1 MNSTRSNQVKTSID
15 DLELFD
21 TLQRGAIRYFIDNVN
36 PANGLVADSTWE
48 GAPSSIA
55 AVGLALASYTV
66 AVERGLMTRAEAI
79 ERTLTTLRFFHNS
92 AQGPEPDT
100 TGYKGFYYHFLDMK
114 TGQRSWK
121 CELSTIDTAC
131 LIMGMLANTMYFDQ
145 NVAAEREI
153 RMLADALYQRVDWHW
168 ALNGEPTVS
177 HGWKPESG
185 FLKYCWE
192 GLDEALFLYVLGLG
206 SPLHP
211 LPKESYTAWT
221 STFRWERLYG
231 YEFVFAAPLF
241 VHQFPHIWID
251 FRGIQDDYMRQKGL
265 DYFENSRRATY
276 VQQQYAIHNPQKFIG
291 YNEQCWG
298 ITASEGP
305 GGDSYV
311 VEDAGRNFFGYYARG
326 VPEPDDG
333 TLSPWVVIASL
344 PFSPEIVIPTVERFK
359 STYPQLLGKY
369 GFTCSLN
376 PTFRGGSKSEPG
388 WMSKNYYGIN
398 EGPNVLMIENFRT
411 GLVWRLLKLCPYLM
425 EGLHRAGFKGGWL
438 DES

>member
-1 MNSTRSNQVKTSID
+1 
-15 DLELFD
+15 
-21 TLQRGAIRYFIDNVN
+21 
-36 PANGLVADSTWE
+36 
-48 GAPSSIA
+48 
-55 AVGLALASYTV
+55 
-66 AVERGLMTRAEAI
+66 
-79 ERTLTTLRFFHNS
+79 
-92 AQGPEPDT
+92 
-100 TGYKGFYYHFLDMK
+100 
-114 TGQRSWK
+114 
-121 CELSTIDTAC
+121 
-131 LIMGMLANTMYFDQ
+131 
-145 NVAAEREI
+145 
-153 RMLADALYQRVDWHW
+153 MLADALYQRVDWRW
-168 ALNGEPTVS
+168 ALNGGPTVS

-185 FLKYCWE
+185 FLKDRWE

-221 STFRWERLYG
+221 STFRWEELYG

-265 DYFENSRRATY
+265 DYFENSCRATY

-291 YNEQCWG
+291 YNEHCWG

-305 GGDSYV
+305 AGDSSV
-311 VEDAGRNFFGYYARG
+311 VDDAGRRFFGYHARG

-344 PFSPEIVIPTVERFK
+344 PFAPEIVIPTVK
-359 STYPQLLGKY
+359 SFNSMYPQLLGKY

-398 EGPNVLMIENFRT
+398 EGPNVLMIENYRS
-411 GLVWRLLKLCPYLM
+411 GLLWRLLKLCPYVV
-425 EGLHRAGFKGGWL
+425 EGLRRAGFRGGWL
-438 DES
+438 EES

>member
-1 MNSTRSNQVKTSID
+1 MASTSRLHEKEESEVLDELQHDAFKYFLDKT
-15 DLELFD
+15 
-21 TLQRGAIRYFIDNVN
+21 N
-36 PANGLVADSTWE
+36 PENGLVPDNTWE

-55 AVGLALASYTV
+55 AVGFALASYTV
-66 AVERGLMTRAEAI
+66 AVERGLMIRADAI

-92 AQGPEPDT
+92 AQGTEPEA
-100 TGYKGFYYHFLDMK
+100 TGYKGFYYHFLDMQ
-114 TGQRSWK
+114 TGQRAWE

-131 LIMGMLANTMYFDQ
+131 LIMGILVNAMYFDQ
-145 NVAAEREI
+145 NVDAEREI
-153 RMLADALYQRVDWHW
+153 RMLADALYQRVDWLW
-168 ALNGEPTVS
+168 ALNGGPTVS

-185 FLKYCWE
+185 FLKDRWE

-221 STFRWERLYG
+221 STFRWEELYG

-241 VHQFPHIWID
+241 VHQFPHVWID

-265 DYFENSRRATY
+265 DYFENSCRATY

-291 YNEQCWG
+291 YNEHCWG

-305 GGDSYV
+305 AGNSYV
-311 VEDAGRNFFGYYARG
+311 VDDAGRRFFGYHARG

-344 PFSPEIVIPTVERFK
+344 PFAPEIVIPTVK
-359 STYPQLLGKY
+359 SFNSMYPQLLGKY

-398 EGPNVLMIENFRT
+398 EGPNVLMIENYRS
-411 GLVWRLLKLCPYLM
+411 GLLWRLTKQCIPVV
-425 EGLHRAGFKGGWL
+425 EGLRKAGFQNGWL
-438 DES
+438 NLD

>member
-1 MNSTRSNQVKTSID
+1 MRRMASTSTHDEKEAIELLDELQHGAFKYFLDKT
-15 DLELFD
+15 
-21 TLQRGAIRYFIDNVN
+21 N
-36 PANGLVADSTWE
+36 PENGLVPDNTWE

-55 AVGLALASYTV
+55 AVGFALASYAV
-66 AVERGLMTRAEAI
+66 AVERNLLTRADAI

-92 AQGPEPDT
+92 AQGPEPNT

-114 TGQRSWK
+114 TGGRVWE
-121 CELSTIDTAC
+121 CEISTIDTAC

-153 RMLADALYQRVDWHW
+153 RKLADSLYQRVDWQW
-168 ALNGEPTVS
+168 ALNGGPTVS

-185 FLKYCWE
+185 FLKDRWE

-221 STFRWERLYG
+221 STFRWEELYG

-241 VHQFPHIWID
+241 VHQFPHVWID
-251 FRGIQDDYMRQKGL
+251 FRGIQDDYTRQKGL

-276 VQQQYAIHNPQKFIG
+276 VQQHYAIHNPLNFMG
-291 YNEQCWG
+291 YNEHCWG

-305 GGDSYV
+305 AGDSYV
-311 VEDAGRNFFGYYARG
+311 VDDAGRRFFGYLARG

-344 PFSPEIVIPTVERFK
+344 PFAPEIVLPTVENFN
-359 STYPQLLGKY
+359 TVYPQLLGKY

-376 PTFRGGSKSEPG
+376 PTFRSGSKTEPG

-398 EGPNVLMIENFRT
+398 EGPNVLMIENYRS
-411 GLVWRLLKLCPYLM
+411 GLLWQLM
-425 EGLHRAGFKGGWL
+425 KEYKPVVEGLRKAGFQGGWL
-438 DES
+438 NQ